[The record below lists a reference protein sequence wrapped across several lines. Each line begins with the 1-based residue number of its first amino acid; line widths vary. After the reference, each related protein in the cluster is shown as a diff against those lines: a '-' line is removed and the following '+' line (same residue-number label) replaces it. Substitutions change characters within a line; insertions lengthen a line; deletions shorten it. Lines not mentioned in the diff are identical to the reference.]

1 MRCERTAYRYMRK
14 ILIAED
20 DEIIRKIIEV
30 ILMNDEF
37 ELLYASSGPQ
47 VLEMAQH
54 ERPDVIVVKSRLPGI
69 NGLEVLQR
77 LKSDLET
84 ATIPVI
90 LISANDEPSETR
102 VSMEF
107 GASAHLIKPFS
118 PMKFLAHLDLAVRE
132 SQQ

>member
-1 MRCERTAYRYMRK
+1 MRK

-30 ILMNDEF
+30 ILMNDEY
-37 ELLYASSGPQ
+37 ELLYATSGPQ
-47 VLEMAQH
+47 VLEMAGH
-54 ERPDVIVVKSRLPGI
+54 ERPDVIVIKSRLPGMG
-69 NGLEVLQR
+69 GLEVLQR

-90 LISANDEPSETR
+90 LISSNDEPSEMRT
-102 VSMEF
+102 SLEF

-118 PMKFLAHLDLAVRE
+118 PMKFLAHLDLAMKE
-132 SQQ
+132 NLQ